1 MYTLWKAGTMPT
13 KIKRSQQVSIGYE
26 DIIKLYQQ
34 RIAVLTDENI
44 KLLAQ
49 NQAYAKIIDDEKNE
63 INLGNQSSPEIP
75 NVDMSN
81 AKVAKF

>member
-1 MYTLWKAGTMPT
+1 MPT
-13 KIKRSQQVSIGYE
+13 KIKRSQQVSIDYE

-34 RIAVLTDENI
+34 RIALLTDENI

-75 NVDMSN
+75 NVDIKD

>member
-1 MYTLWKAGTMPT
+1 MPT
-13 KIKRSQQVSIGYE
+13 KIKRSQQVTIEYE

-49 NQAYAKIIDDEKNE
+49 NQAYAKIIDDENNE
-63 INLGNQSSPEIP
+63 INLDSQSNPEIP
-75 NVDMSN
+75 NVDMSK
-81 AKVAKF
+81 AKLAEL

>member
-1 MYTLWKAGTMPT
+1 MPT
-13 KIKRSQQVSIGYE
+13 KIKRSQRVSIEYE

-34 RIAVLTDENI
+34 RIALLTDENI

-63 INLGNQSSPEIP
+63 INLGNQSNPEIP
-75 NVDMSN
+75 NVDIKD
-81 AKVAKF
+81 AKLTKL

>member
-1 MYTLWKAGTMPT
+1 MPT

-34 RIAVLTDENI
+34 RIALLTDENI

-63 INLGNQSSPEIP
+63 INLGSQSNPEIP
-75 NVDMSN
+75 NVDMDN

>member
-1 MYTLWKAGTMPT
+1 MPT
-13 KIKRSQQVSIGYE
+13 KIKRSQRVSIEYE

-34 RIAVLTDENI
+34 RIALLTDENI

-63 INLGNQSSPEIP
+63 INLGNQSNPEIP
-75 NVDMSN
+75 NVDMDN

>member
-1 MYTLWKAGTMPT
+1 MPT
-13 KIKRSQQVSIGYE
+13 KIKRSQQVTIEYE

-49 NQAYAKIIDDEKNE
+49 NQAYAKIIDDENNE
-63 INLGNQSSPEIP
+63 INLDSQSSPEIP
-75 NVDMSN
+75 NVDMSK
-81 AKVAKF
+81 AKLTKL

>member
-1 MYTLWKAGTMPT
+1 MPT
-13 KIKRSQQVSIGYE
+13 KIKRSQRVSIDYE

-34 RIAVLTDENI
+34 RITLLTDENI

-75 NVDMSN
+75 NVDMKDT
-81 AKVAKF
+81 KVAKF

>member
-1 MYTLWKAGTMPT
+1 MST
-13 KIKRSQQVSIGYE
+13 KIKRSQRVSIEYE

-34 RIAVLTDENI
+34 RIALLTDENI

-75 NVDMSN
+75 NVDMKD
-81 AKVAKF
+81 AKLAKF

>member
-1 MYTLWKAGTMPT
+1 MPN
-13 KIKRSQQVSIGYE
+13 KIKRSQQVSIEYE

-34 RIAVLTDENI
+34 RIALLTDENI

-63 INLGNQSSPEIP
+63 INLGNQSNPEIP
-75 NVDMSN
+75 NVDMKD

>member
-1 MYTLWKAGTMPT
+1 MPT
-13 KIKRSQQVSIGYE
+13 KIKRSQRVSIEYE

-34 RIAVLTDENI
+34 RIALLTDENI

-63 INLGNQSSPEIP
+63 INLDSQSSPEIP
-75 NVDMSN
+75 NVDMAN
-81 AKVAKF
+81 AKVTKL

>member
-1 MYTLWKAGTMPT
+1 MPT

-34 RIAVLTDENI
+34 RIALLTDENI

-49 NQAYAKIIDDEKNE
+49 NEAYAKIIDDEKNE
-63 INLGNQSSPEIP
+63 INLGNQSNPEIT
-75 NVDMSN
+75 NVDMKD

>member
-1 MYTLWKAGTMPT
+1 MPT
-13 KIKRSQQVSIGYE
+13 KIKRSQRVSIDYE

-63 INLGNQSSPEIP
+63 INLDSQSSPEIP

>member
-1 MYTLWKAGTMPT
+1 MPN
-13 KIKRSQQVSIGYE
+13 KIKRSQQVSIEYE

-34 RIAVLTDENI
+34 RIALLTDENI

-75 NVDMSN
+75 NVDMRD

>member
-1 MYTLWKAGTMPT
+1 MPT
-13 KIKRSQQVSIGYE
+13 KIKRSQQVTIEYE

-49 NQAYAKIIDDEKNE
+49 NQAYAKIIDDENNE
-63 INLGNQSSPEIP
+63 INLDSQSNPEIP
-75 NVDMSN
+75 NVDMSK
-81 AKVAKF
+81 AKVATL

>member
-1 MYTLWKAGTMPT
+1 MPT
-13 KIKRSQQVSIGYE
+13 KIKRSQRVSIEYE

-34 RIAVLTDENI
+34 RIALLTDENI

-63 INLGNQSSPEIP
+63 ISLGNQSNPEIP

>member
-1 MYTLWKAGTMPT
+1 MPT

-26 DIIKLYQQ
+26 DIINLYQQ
-34 RIAVLTDENI
+34 RIAQLEDDNI

-49 NQAYAKIIDDEKNE
+49 NQVYAKIIDDEKNE

-75 NVDMSN
+75 NVDMKD

>member
-1 MYTLWKAGTMPT
+1 MPT

-34 RIAVLTDENI
+34 RIALLTDENI

-63 INLGNQSSPEIP
+63 INLGNQSNPEIP
-75 NVDMSN
+75 NVDIKD